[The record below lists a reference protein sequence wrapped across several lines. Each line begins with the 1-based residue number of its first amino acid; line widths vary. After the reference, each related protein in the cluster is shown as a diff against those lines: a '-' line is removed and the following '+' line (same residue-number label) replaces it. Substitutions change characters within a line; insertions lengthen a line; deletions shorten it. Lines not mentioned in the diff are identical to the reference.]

1 MRALLCE
8 TRTGKPVVDLEVS
21 VWDYDCGILAPD
33 KLSVTV
39 PAYTPRA
46 QSMDLLELLTP
57 YKYSVALVDE
67 SVEGVPVVCAAGPIT
82 SRVPDDDSDGRTS
95 FKVMARGP
103 EVLFDYWHI
112 RAFPGWPLIDAAG
125 KPTGTYDMAFTGM
138 SLGTI
143 IKKLVQERA
152 KWVGNELP
160 LVFEADRSGSREYAR
175 HEAVDG
181 KPLLEALDQ
190 IGDRSD
196 GVEWA
201 LVPEIDD
208 LDQVTYRL
216 VTGTDAAQIIVGA
229 DHLTWNVGGMS
240 PDVRGVE
247 PNDLVGEVATDAIF
261 HAGKGDD
268 KIMLARASDTAL
280 VDDGWPR
287 LEVWDSSHS
296 SVTVQA
302 TLQAWADGRVSG
314 VASRPSF
321 DVRAVRA
328 DGVRYGDLVEL
339 ASQGHWFWPDGVV
352 TVRVMSVSRSSS
364 DPDWVGVSLV

>member
-21 VWDYDCGILAPD
+21 AWDYDCGILAPD

-67 SVEGVPVVCAAGPIT
+67 SVEGQRIVRASGPIT
-82 SRVPDDDSDGRTS
+82 GRPPQDDDDGKTS
-95 FKVMARGP
+95 FKVTARGP
-103 EVLFDYWHI
+103 EILFDYWHI
-112 RAFPGWPLIDAAG
+112 RKHPGWPLLGGNG
-125 KPTGTYDMAFTGM
+125 KPNGTYDLSFTGLA
-138 SLGTI
+138 LGTI
-143 IKKLVQERA
+143 VKRLVQERA

-160 LVFEADRSGSREYAR
+160 LVYEPDRAGTREYAR

-190 IGDRSD
+190 IGERSD

-201 LVPEIDD
+201 LFPEIDD
-208 LDQVTYRL
+208 LDQITYRL

-229 DHLTWNVGGMS
+229 DHLTWNIGGS
-240 PDVRGVE
+240 LPDVRGLE

-268 KIMLARASDTAL
+268 KVMLARASDSAL
-280 VDDGWPR
+280 VDQGWPR

-296 SVTVQA
+296 SVTQQA
-302 TLQAWADGRVSG
+302 TLQAWADGRVTG
-314 VASRPSF
+314 VAQRPQF
-321 DVRAVRA
+321 EVRAERA
-328 DGVRYGDLVEL
+328 HGLRYSDVIEL
-339 ASQGHWFWPDGVV
+339 ASQGHWYWPDGVEQR
-352 TVRVMSVSRSSS
+352 RVLSVSHSSS
-364 DPDWVGVSLV
+364 DPEWIGVQLV